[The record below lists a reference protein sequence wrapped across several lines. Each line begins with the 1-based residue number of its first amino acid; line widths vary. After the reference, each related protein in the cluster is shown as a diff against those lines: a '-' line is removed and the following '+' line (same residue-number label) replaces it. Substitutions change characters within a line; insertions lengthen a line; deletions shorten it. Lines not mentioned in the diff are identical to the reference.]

1 MMRFPTKS
9 IPLITMLALTA
20 CVATPQQQ
28 TAVSKQQ
35 TKASQVRFISPE
47 QVKTC
52 KYVNQTSITENN
64 SFFGQEV
71 TEQNARARLMR
82 IAASVDANSVR
93 ITDRLLEKGR
103 GGYDKTRLSLYADL
117 YKC

>member
-1 MMRFPTKS
+1 MRRSEPKE
-9 IPLITMLALTA
+9 
-20 CVATPQQQ
+20 
-28 TAVSKQQ
+28 
-35 TKASQVRFISPE
+35 KASQVRFISPE

-64 SFFGQEV
+64 SFFGQES

-82 IAASVDANSVR
+82 IAASVDANAVR
-93 ITDRLLEKGR
+93 ITDRLLDKGR

-117 YKC
+117 YRC